1 MTLRWRLTLY
11 SALVSSVIVLLSA
24 LLIFFSLRTSLLR
37 GLDAS
42 LREAATIAATQL
54 GGDEGAQ
61 ISPESASDRVQS
73 KLPGSTVLL
82 VFNKAG
88 VRVDEV
94 GVPRV
99 RTPLVPG
106 YVTLSR
112 ERIYTLRLP
121 QGGWVQASRSVAET
135 NGTLTRAVRVLLFGL
150 PPLLLFGVVAGYLL
164 ADRSL
169 RPVDAVARL
178 AASIAT
184 SGHYQQRVPLSPGQD
199 EMARLTLTVNAM
211 LERLASTIDRE
222 KAFALAAAHELR
234 TPLSVLKGSA
244 DLSLERPRTPEQYVR
259 TLETV
264 QASSAEMLHITESLL
279 ALARTNSE
287 LERLPT
293 DLAGVIT
300 QAVAGQLA
308 FASSQGM
315 HLHLNPD
322 VVMVDAD
329 AALLE
334 LAVSNLIRNSLTY
347 GFRGGEVWV
356 RSAADGPS
364 ALIEV
369 SDDGPGLS
377 DDDLGRVVQPFQRGH
392 RQQVIR
398 GAGLGL
404 ALVNAIAEQHGGTFT
419 LDRRPGGGL
428 TTELRF
434 PSVRQE
440 RRDRPST
447 RTAGKQATVPK

>member
-1 MTLRWRLTLY
+1 LTLRWRLTLY

-24 LLIFFSLRTSLLR
+24 LLIFFSLRTSLLQ

-42 LREAATIAATQL
+42 LREAAIIAATQL
-54 GGDEGAQ
+54 GGDEGAP
-61 ISPESASDRVQS
+61 IGAESASDRVQS

-88 VRVDEV
+88 RRVDEV
-94 GVPRV
+94 GVPRADA
-99 RTPLVPG
+99 PLVAG
-106 YVTLSR
+106 YVTLGR
-112 ERIYTLRLP
+112 ERVYTLRLP
-121 QGGWVQASRSVAET
+121 EGGWVQAARSET
-135 NGTLTRAVRVLLFGL
+135 ETSGILTRAVRVLLFGL
-150 PPLLLFGVVAGYLL
+150 PILLLFGLAAGYLL
-164 ADRSL
+164 ADRAL

-211 LERLASTIDRE
+211 LERLAITIDRE

-244 DLSLERPRTPEQYVR
+244 DLSLERLRTPEQYVR
-259 TLETV
+259 TLTTV

-287 LERLPT
+287 PERRPV
-293 DLAGVIT
+293 DLAGVVT
-300 QAVAGQLA
+300 QAVAAQLDVAATQAQKLHVAPDSVVIDGDA
-308 FASSQGM
+308 FS
-315 HLHLNPD
+315 
-322 VVMVDAD
+322 
-329 AALLE
+329 LE

-347 GFRGGEVWV
+347 GPRGGEVWV
-356 RSAADGPS
+356 RSAQEGKF

-369 SDDGPGLS
+369 SDNGPGLS
-377 DDDLGRVVQPFQRGH
+377 DEDLSRVVQPFQRGH

-404 ALVNAIAEQHGGTFT
+404 ALVSAITEQHGGTLT
-419 LDRRPGGGL
+419 LKRRPEGGL
-428 TTELRF
+428 SAELRF
-434 PSVRQE
+434 PSIDLDKQ
-440 RRDRPST
+440 ST
-447 RTAGKQATVPK
+447 RRTGKRAAHVSAG